1 MTAGEEKEVVMEVAH
16 EQSGG
21 SGTRRRRRGG
31 TGGRRRKTARADVVD
46 QEGGGETVVEK
57 ADGPAPAPAPAPVGR
72 ELAPIQSAGARAP
85 VVVIAPAKKKPA
97 KVLLVPK
104 AAGAKPVRPAVKK
117 TFKARKVRVTIDNTA
132 KTHKRRRLVLGK
144 IDDMNDAQVRDAAV
158 RAKLSRAETVA
169 KAPIALLRQMV
180 KDYLT
185 LRGQFL

>member
-1 MTAGEEKEVVMEVAH
+1 MEVAH
-16 EQSGG
+16 EQAGG
-21 SGTRRRRRGG
+21 GTRRRRRGVG
-31 TGGRRRKTARADVVD
+31 SGRRRKTARADVAE
-46 QEGGGETVVEK
+46 QEGGGETVVVK
-57 ADGPAPAPAPAPVGR
+57 AEDTPVAVPAPVPVGR
-72 ELAPIQSAGARAP
+72 ELAPVQSAGAKPP

-104 AAGAKPVRPAVKK
+104 AAGAKPARPVVKK